1 MRRVPVR
8 DDGPRATSVEPSA
21 SSTRTLTSLSPPF
34 VTLNRYHEP
43 LREHALLAC
52 NVL

>member
-1 MRRVPVR
+1 MRKVPVR

-34 VTLNRYHEP
+34 LTLNYHEP